1 MYYIKEATFSNVTM
15 LDGQP
20 CAMIQV
26 LPGEADGP
34 QLYVYI
40 ARSESA
46 DDGYEIIRMVRSY
59 ADEEIDWFN
68 NDMHQATAVV
78 SEEEFGDQG
87 WPSPE
92 RQRKEFKA
100 RLLDYPGIADR
111 LQKELSV

>member
-1 MYYIKEATFSNVTM
+1 MYYIKEVIFRYVTTVN
-15 LDGQP
+15 GQP
-20 CAMIQV
+20 CAMLQV

-34 QLYVYI
+34 DLYVYV

-46 DDGYEIIRMVRSY
+46 EEGYEIIRMISSR

-78 SEEEFGDQG
+78 SEKEFGDQG

-100 RLLDYPGIADR
+100 RLLSYPGIADI
-111 LQKELSV
+111 LQSELPV